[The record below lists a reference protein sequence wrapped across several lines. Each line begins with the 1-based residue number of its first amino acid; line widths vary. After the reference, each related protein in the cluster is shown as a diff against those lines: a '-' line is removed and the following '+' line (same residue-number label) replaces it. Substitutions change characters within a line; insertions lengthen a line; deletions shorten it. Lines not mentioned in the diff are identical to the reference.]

1 MTAKDENIDFSES
14 LFLPKTDFAMR
25 AGLPEQEPK
34 ILQQWSEK
42 EIYKNLRSNSKSKE
56 KFILHDG
63 PPYANGHLHIG
74 HALNKILKDFVVRSQ
89 QMLGKDSSYIP
100 GWDCHGLPIEW
111 KIEEEYRK
119 KGLNKDEVDIV
130 QFRKECRDFA
140 NKWIDIQREEFIRL
154 GITGDWYAPYTTM
167 AHKSEAIIVR
177 EFFKFL
183 ENKGLYRGSKPVM
196 WSTVE
201 KTALAEAELE
211 YREHKSIT
219 IYTKFPIK
227 KANDPD
233 LIDASVVIWTTTPWT
248 IPGNRALAFSNDIS
262 YSLYKVIKVIE
273 GSHSLEGDQV
283 VIADQ
288 LSDQFKANCKIETIE
303 KIKSIKDVSKIVC
316 RHPFNGFGY
325 DFDVNLYHAE
335 FVTLEQGTGFVHIAP
350 GHGPD
355 DYELGKANGVEI
367 PETVDRD
374 GIYFDHVPLFAG
386 KKIFNDDGTDG
397 EANVAIIIELRKNNA
412 LSGKGSVR
420 HSYPHS
426 WRSKAP
432 VIFRNTPQ
440 WFISMETN
448 DLRKKALEAIEKV
461 NWYPSQGKNRILS
474 MIENRPDWVVSR
486 QRAWGVPLS
495 IFYNKATGQPLV
507 DPKLNERIVKMY
519 EESGCDI
526 WFEKSAEELLGNEYN
541 ADDYEKVDDI
551 LDVWFDSG
559 CTHAFVLDGKEDQI
573 WPASIYL
580 EGTDQHRGW
589 FHSSLLESCGTRG
602 VAPYES
608 VLTHGFVLH
617 EDGNKMSKS
626 SSNIV
631 PPAEI
636 VEKSGADILRLWV
649 ASSDYSEDLKIGPEI
664 IKSNADSYRR
674 LRNTLRFIL
683 GNLNDFSED
692 EKVKFLDLPELD
704 QYILHKLAHLEDE
717 VLKSYQSFE
726 YQRVFSAIFNF
737 CTNELSSFYFDVR
750 KDSLYCDHRTSLT
763 RRATRTVL
771 DILFNH
777 LLKLLAPI
785 LCFTTEEAWQ
795 SRLGTS
801 SSIHNQD
808 FPSSNRDWINSDLS
822 SKWDYLKSIRK
833 NVNGAIEIERKNKV
847 VGSSLEADVEI
858 NFLNEDEILKI
869 DVKGLEDICIVS
881 KLKIIH
887 SKNLDKCF
895 ESSDL
900 KDIGVKISKVTGSKC
915 NRCWKYFEV
924 LTDEG
929 ICQRCTE
936 AIK

>member
-1 MTAKDENIDFSES
+1 MTAKEDNTDFSES

-34 ILQQWSEK
+34 ILEQWSKK
-42 EIYKNLRSNSKSKE
+42 EIYKNLRINSKGKE
-56 KFILHDG
+56 KFVLHDG

-89 QMLGKDSSYIP
+89 QMLGKDSSYVP

-111 KIEEEYRK
+111 KIEEEYRN

-140 NKWIDIQREEFIRL
+140 DKWINIQREEFIRL
-154 GITGDWYAPYTTM
+154 GVTGEWLEPYTTM
-167 AHKSEAIIVR
+167 AHRSEAIIVK

-219 IYTKFPIK
+219 IFTKFPIK
-227 KANDPD
+227 KSDDKDLAN
-233 LIDASVVIWTTTPWT
+233 ASVVIWTTTPWT
-248 IPGNRALAFSNDIS
+248 IPGNRALAYSKDIS
-262 YSLYKVIKVIE
+262 YSLFKVLEIID
-273 GSHSLEGDQV
+273 GSHSTVGDEV
-283 VIADQ
+283 IIADE
-288 LSDQFKANCKIETIE
+288 LAEQFKEKCKIEKLE
-303 KIKSIKDVSKIVC
+303 KIKSLEGISNIVC
-316 RHPFNGFGY
+316 NHPFHNSGY
-325 DFDVNLYHAE
+325 EFDVNLYHAD

-355 DYELGKANGVEI
+355 DYELGKANGVEV
-367 PETVDRD
+367 PETVDKD
-374 GIYFDHVPLFAG
+374 GIYFNHVPLFHG
-386 KKIFNDDGTDG
+386 KKIFNDDGSDA
-397 EANVAIIIELRKNNA
+397 EANVAVIIELRNHNA
-412 LSGKGSVR
+412 LSGKGSLR

-448 DLRKKALEAIEKV
+448 NLRKKALDAIAKV
-461 NWYPSQGKNRILS
+461 NWYPAQGKNRILS

-495 IFYNKATGQPLV
+495 IFYHKASGEPLV
-507 DPKLNERIVKMY
+507 DTKLNEKIIKMY
-519 EESGCDI
+519 EEQGCDV
-526 WFEKSAEELLGNEYN
+526 WFEKTKAELLGDEYN
-541 ADDYEKVDDI
+541 PDEYEKVDDI

-602 VAPYES
+602 IAPYEA

-636 VEKSGADILRLWV
+636 IEKSGADILRLWV
-649 ASSDYSEDLKIGPEI
+649 ASSDYSDDLKIGPEI
-664 IKSNADSYRR
+664 IKSNIDSYRR
-674 LRNTLRFIL
+674 LRNSLRFIL
-683 GNLNDFSED
+683 GNLDNFEDSEKIKFS
-692 EKVKFLDLPELD
+692 DLPELD
-704 QYILHKLAHLEDE
+704 QYILGRLTVLEEE
-717 VLKSYQSFE
+717 VLKNYQIFE
-726 YQRVFSAIFNF
+726 YQKVFSAIFNF
-737 CTNELSSFYFDVR
+737 CTNELSAFYFDIR
-750 KDSLYCDHRTSLT
+750 KDTLYCDSKSSLV

-777 LLKLLAPI
+777 LLTLLAPI
-785 LCFTTEEAWQ
+785 LCFTAEEAWQ
-795 SRLGTS
+795 SRLGKDTS
-801 SSIHNQD
+801 VHNQN
-808 FPSSNRDWINSDLS
+808 FPKVNDNWKNSEIF
-822 SKWDYLKSIRK
+822 SKWEHLKLIRK
-833 NVNGAIEIERKNKV
+833 AVNGAIEIERKNKLL
-847 VGSSLEADVEI
+847 GSSLEASVEI
-858 NFLNEDEILKI
+858 YFKDKNVINQININD
-869 DVKGLEDICIVS
+869 LENISIVS
-881 KLKIIH
+881 KLSISQANNVEDYFQSNELSDVGIKIKRV
-887 SKNLDKCF
+887 SG
-895 ESSDL
+895 E
-900 KDIGVKISKVTGSKC
+900 KC
-915 NRCWKYFEV
+915 NRCWKYFDK
-924 LTDEG
+924 LSHN
-929 ICQRCTE
+929 ICQRCND

>member
-1 MTAKDENIDFSES
+1 
-14 LFLPKTDFAMR
+14 
-25 AGLPEQEPK
+25 
-34 ILQQWSEK
+34 
-42 EIYKNLRSNSKSKE
+42 
-56 KFILHDG
+56 
-63 PPYANGHLHIG
+63 
-74 HALNKILKDFVVRSQ
+74 
-89 QMLGKDSSYIP
+89 
-100 GWDCHGLPIEW
+100 
-111 KIEEEYRK
+111 
-119 KGLNKDEVDIV
+119 
-130 QFRKECRDFA
+130 
-140 NKWIDIQREEFIRL
+140 
-154 GITGDWYAPYTTM
+154 
-167 AHKSEAIIVR
+167 
-177 EFFKFL
+177 
-183 ENKGLYRGSKPVM
+183 M

-219 IYTKFPIK
+219 IYTKFPIQK
-227 KANDPD
+227 SKDQD
-233 LIDASVVIWTTTPWT
+233 LLNASVVIWTTTPWT
-248 IPGNRALAFSNDIS
+248 IPGNRALAFGKDIS
-262 YSLYKVIKVIE
+262 YSLYKVNKVSE

-283 VIADQ
+283 IIADQ
-288 LSDQFKANCKIETIE
+288 LSSQFKENCKIENME
-303 KIKSIKDVSKIVC
+303 KIKSIKNISDIVC
-316 RHPFNGFGY
+316 NHPFNGSGY

-367 PETVDRD
+367 PETVDKD
-374 GIYFDHVPLFAG
+374 GIYFDHVPLFSG
-386 KKIFNDDGTDG
+386 KKIFNDDGSDA
-397 EANVAIIIELRKNNA
+397 EANVAVIIELRKNNA

-448 DLRKKALEAIEKV
+448 HLRKKALDAIEEV

-495 IFYNKATGQPLV
+495 IFYNKATGQPLI
-507 DPKLNERIVKMY
+507 DPELNKRIVKMY
-519 EESGCDI
+519 EEHGCDV
-526 WFEKSAEELLGNEYN
+526 WFQKSKNDLLGKEYN
-541 ADDYEKVDDI
+541 ADEYEKVDDI

-559 CTHAFVLDGKEDQI
+559 CTHAFVLEGKEDQV

-631 PPAEI
+631 PPSEI

-664 IKSNADSYRR
+664 IKSNVDSYRR

-683 GNLNDFSED
+683 GNLNDFNKEEIIKFSE
-692 EKVKFLDLPELD
+692 LPELD
-704 QYILHKLAHLEDE
+704 RYILNRLAKLEHE
-717 VLKSYQSFE
+717 VLKSYQLFE
-726 YQRVFSAIFNF
+726 YQKVFSSVFNF
-737 CTNELSSFYFDVR
+737 CTNELSSFYFDIR
-750 KDSLYCDHRTSLT
+750 KDSLYCDRRNNLT

-785 LCFTTEEAWQ
+785 LCFTAEEAWQ
-795 SRLGTS
+795 SRLGNN

-808 FPSSNRDWINSDLS
+808 FPSINHDWINEKLS
-822 SKWDYLKSIRK
+822 SKWEYLKLVRK
-833 NVNGAIEIERKNKV
+833 SVNGAIEIERKNKLI
-847 VGSSLEADVEI
+847 GSSLEADVEI
-858 NFLNEDEILKI
+858 HFLNENEILSI
-869 DVKGLEDICIVS
+869 EVQDLEDICIVS
-881 KLKIIH
+881 KLRVVH
-887 SKNLDKCF
+887 SKSLENCF
-895 ESSDL
+895 ESLDT
-900 KDIGVKISKVTGSKC
+900 KDVGIKISKVTGNKC
-915 NRCWKYFEV
+915 NRCWKYFEA
-924 LTDEG
+924 LEQG

>member
-1 MTAKDENIDFSES
+1 M
-14 LFLPKTDFAMR
+14 
-25 AGLPEQEPK
+25 
-34 ILQQWSEK
+34 
-42 EIYKNLRSNSKSKE
+42 
-56 KFILHDG
+56 
-63 PPYANGHLHIG
+63 
-74 HALNKILKDFVVRSQ
+74 
-89 QMLGKDSSYIP
+89 
-100 GWDCHGLPIEW
+100 
-111 KIEEEYRK
+111 
-119 KGLNKDEVDIV
+119 
-130 QFRKECRDFA
+130 
-140 NKWIDIQREEFIRL
+140 
-154 GITGDWYAPYTTM
+154 
-167 AHKSEAIIVR
+167 
-177 EFFKFL
+177 
-183 ENKGLYRGSKPVM
+183 
-196 WSTVE
+196 
-201 KTALAEAELE
+201 
-211 YREHKSIT
+211 
-219 IYTKFPIK
+219 
-227 KANDPD
+227 
-233 LIDASVVIWTTTPWT
+233 
-248 IPGNRALAFSNDIS
+248 
-262 YSLYKVIKVIE
+262 
-273 GSHSLEGDQV
+273 
-283 VIADQ
+283 
-288 LSDQFKANCKIETIE
+288 IET
-303 KIKSIKDVSKIVC
+303 
-316 RHPFNGFGY
+316 
-325 DFDVNLYHAE
+325 
-335 FVTLEQGTGFVHIAP
+335 
-350 GHGPD
+350 
-355 DYELGKANGVEI
+355 
-367 PETVDRD
+367 
-374 GIYFDHVPLFAG
+374 
-386 KKIFNDDGTDG
+386 
-397 EANVAIIIELRKNNA
+397 
-412 LSGKGSVR
+412 
-420 HSYPHS
+420 
-426 WRSKAP
+426 
-432 VIFRNTPQ
+432 
-440 WFISMETN
+440 
-448 DLRKKALEAIEKV
+448 
-461 NWYPSQGKNRILS
+461 
-474 MIENRPDWVVSR
+474 RPDWCVSR
-486 QRAWGVPLS
+486 QRVWGVPLP
-495 IFYNKATGQPLV
+495 IFINKKNKKILIDDEVFDNIANIYEKEGSDCWFSD
-507 DPKLNERIVKMY
+507 DPQK
-519 EESGCDI
+519 
-526 WFEKSAEELLGNEYN
+526 FLGNNYN
-541 ADDYEKVDDI
+541 SQDYEKLSDI
-551 LDVWFDSG
+551 VEVWFDSG
-559 CTHAFVLDGKEDQI
+559 STHSFVLEKREDLK
-573 WPASIYL
+573 WPASMYL
-580 EGTDQHRGW
+580 EGSDQHRGW

-692 EKVKFLDLPELD
+692 EKVNFLDLPELD
-704 QYILHKLAHLEDE
+704 QYILHKLAYLEDE

-900 KDIGVKISKVTGSKC
+900 KGIGVKISKVTGSKC

-924 LTDEG
+924 LNDDG
-929 ICQRCTE
+929 ICQRCAE

>member
-1 MTAKDENIDFSES
+1 MTSKEDSADFSES

-34 ILQQWSEK
+34 ILKQWSEK
-42 EIYKNLRSNSKSKE
+42 EIYKNLRVKSKGKE
-56 KFILHDG
+56 KFVLHDG

-89 QMLGKDSSYIP
+89 QMLGKDSSYTP

-140 NKWIDIQREEFIRL
+140 DKWINIQREEFIRL
-154 GITGDWYAPYTTM
+154 GITGEWSSPYTTM
-167 AHKSEAIIVR
+167 AHKSEAIIVK

-219 IYTKFPIK
+219 IFVKFPIK
-227 KANDPD
+227 KSSDDELLN
-233 LIDASVVIWTTTPWT
+233 ASVVIWTTTPWT
-248 IPGNRALAFSNDIS
+248 IPGNRALAYNKDFS
-262 YSLYKVIKVIE
+262 YSLYKVTEVME

-283 VIADQ
+283 ILADE
-288 LSDQFKANCKIETIE
+288 LSEQFKEKCKVVKLD
-303 KIKSIKDVSKIVC
+303 KIKSLNNMSDIVC
-316 RHPFNGFGY
+316 NHPFHNSGY
-325 DFDVNLYHAE
+325 EFDVNLYHAD

-355 DYELGKANGVEI
+355 DYDLGKANGVEV

-374 GIYFDHVPLFAG
+374 GIYFDHVPLFKG
-386 KKIFNDDGTDG
+386 KKIFNDDGSDA
-397 EANVAIIIELRKNNA
+397 EANVAVIIELRNHNA

-448 DLRKKALEAIEKV
+448 DLRKKALNAIQEV
-461 NWYPSQGKNRILS
+461 DWYPIQGKNRILS

-495 IFYNKATGQPLV
+495 IFYHKISGEPLI
-507 DPKLNERIVKMY
+507 DTELNEKIIKMY
-519 EESGCDI
+519 EEHGCDV
-526 WFEKSAEELLGNEYN
+526 WFEKTKAELLGDKYN
-541 ADDYEKVDDI
+541 PDEYEKVDDI

-602 VAPYES
+602 VAPYEA

-636 VEKSGADILRLWV
+636 IEKSGADILRLWV
-649 ASSDYSEDLKIGPEI
+649 ASSDYSDDLKIGPEI

-674 LRNTLRFIL
+674 LRNSLRFIL
-683 GNLNDFSED
+683 GNLNDFKEE
-692 EKVKFLDLPELD
+692 EKISFSDLPELD
-704 QYILHKLAHLEDE
+704 KYILGRLTELEEE
-717 VLKSYQSFE
+717 VLKNYQIFE
-726 YQRVFSAIFNF
+726 YQKVFSAIFNF
-737 CTNELSSFYFDVR
+737 CTNELSSFYFDIR
-750 KDSLYCDHRTSLT
+750 KDNLYCDHKSSHT

-777 LLKLLAPI
+777 LLTLLAPI

-795 SRLGTS
+795 SRLGKDT
-801 SSIHNQD
+801 SIHNQD
-808 FPSSNRDWINSDLS
+808 FPTVNDNWKNTELS
-822 SKWDYLKSIRK
+822 IKWENLKLIRRV
-833 NVNGAIEIERKNKV
+833 VNGAIEIERKNKLI
-847 VGSSLEADVEI
+847 GSSLEAAVEI
-858 NFLNEDEILKI
+858 YFQDI
-869 DVKGLEDICIVS
+869 DSTSNIIVSDLENICIVS
-881 KLKIIH
+881 KLSI
-887 SKNLDKCF
+887 SKLNTLDDCF
-895 ESSDL
+895 QLNEL
-900 KDIGVKISKVTGSKC
+900 QGVGVKVSKVSGEKC
-915 NRCWKYFEV
+915 ERCWKYFDA
-924 LTDEG
+924 LNDS
-929 ICQRCTE
+929 ICQRCE
-936 AIK
+936 AAIK

>member
-1 MTAKDENIDFSES
+1 MTAKEDNTDFSES

-34 ILQQWSEK
+34 ILEQWSKK
-42 EIYKNLRSNSKSKE
+42 EIYKNLRINSKGKE
-56 KFILHDG
+56 KFVLHDG

-111 KIEEEYRK
+111 KIEEEYRN

-140 NKWIDIQREEFIRL
+140 DKWINIQREEFIRL
-154 GITGDWYAPYTTM
+154 GVTGEWFEPYTTM
-167 AHKSEAIIVR
+167 AHRSEAIIVK

-219 IYTKFPIK
+219 IFTKFPIK
-227 KANDPD
+227 KSGDKDLAN
-233 LIDASVVIWTTTPWT
+233 ASVVIWTTTPWT
-248 IPGNRALAFSNDIS
+248 IPGNRALAYSKDIS
-262 YSLYKVIKVIE
+262 YSLFKVLEIIE
-273 GSHSLEGDQV
+273 GSHSTVGDEV
-283 VIADQ
+283 IIADE
-288 LSDQFKANCKIETIE
+288 LAEQFKEKCKIEKLE
-303 KIKSIKDVSKIVC
+303 KIKSLEDISNIVC
-316 RHPFNGFGY
+316 NHPFHNSGY
-325 DFDVNLYHAE
+325 EFDVNLYHAD

-355 DYELGKANGVEI
+355 DYELGKANGVEV
-367 PETVDRD
+367 PETVDKD
-374 GIYFDHVPLFAG
+374 GIYFNHVPLFHG
-386 KKIFNDDGTDG
+386 KKIFNDDGSDA
-397 EANVAIIIELRKNNA
+397 EANVAVIIELRKHNA
-412 LSGKGSVR
+412 LSGKGSLR

-448 DLRKKALEAIEKV
+448 DLRKKALDAIEKV
-461 NWYPSQGKNRILS
+461 NWYPAQGKNRILS

-495 IFYNKATGQPLV
+495 IFYHKASGEPLV
-507 DPKLNERIVKMY
+507 DTKLNEKIIKMY
-519 EESGCDI
+519 GEQGCDV
-526 WFEKSAEELLGNEYN
+526 WFEKTKAELLGDEYN
-541 ADDYEKVDDI
+541 PDEYEKVDDI

-602 VAPYES
+602 IAPYEA

-636 VEKSGADILRLWV
+636 IEKSGADILRLWV
-649 ASSDYSEDLKIGPEI
+649 ASSDYSDDLKIGPEI

-674 LRNTLRFIL
+674 LRNSLRFIL
-683 GNLNDFSED
+683 GNLDNFEDSEKINFS
-692 EKVKFLDLPELD
+692 DLPELD
-704 QYILHKLAHLEDE
+704 QYILGRLTVLEEE
-717 VLKSYQSFE
+717 VLKNYQIFE
-726 YQRVFSAIFNF
+726 YQKVFSAIFNF
-737 CTNELSSFYFDVR
+737 CTNELSAFYFDIR
-750 KDSLYCDHRTSLT
+750 KDSLYCDSKSSLV
-763 RRATRTVL
+763 RKATRTVL

-777 LLKLLAPI
+777 LLTLLAPI
-785 LCFTTEEAWQ
+785 LCFTAEEAWQ
-795 SRLGTS
+795 SRLGKDTS
-801 SSIHNQD
+801 VHNQN
-808 FPSSNRDWINSDLS
+808 FPKVNDSWKNSEIF
-822 SKWDYLKSIRK
+822 SKWEHLKLIRK
-833 NVNGAIEIERKNKV
+833 AVNGAIEIERKNKLL
-847 VGSSLEADVEI
+847 GSSLEASVEI
-858 NFLNEDEILKI
+858 YFKDKDVINKI
-869 DVKGLEDICIVS
+869 NVNDLENICIVS
-881 KLKIIH
+881 KLSITQANNVEDYFQLNELSDVGIKI
-887 SKNLDKCF
+887 K
-895 ESSDL
+895 
-900 KDIGVKISKVTGSKC
+900 KVSGEKC
-915 NRCWKYFEV
+915 NRCWKYFDK
-924 LTDEG
+924 LNHN
-929 ICQRCTE
+929 ICQRCND

>member
-1 MTAKDENIDFSES
+1 MTSKEDKLDFSES

-25 AGLPEQEPK
+25 AGLPEQEPE
-34 ILQQWSEK
+34 ILKQWSEK
-42 EIYKNLRSNSKSKE
+42 ELYKSLRASSKGKE

-119 KGLNKDEVDIV
+119 KGLNKDEVDVIK
-130 QFRKECRDFA
+130 FRKECREFA
-140 NKWIDIQREEFIRL
+140 DKWINIQREEFIRL
-154 GITGDWYAPYTTM
+154 GITGEWSKPYTTM
-167 AHKSEAIIVR
+167 AHESEAIIVK

-183 ENKGLYRGSKPVM
+183 VNKGLYRGSKPVM

-219 IYTKFPIK
+219 IFTKFPIK
-227 KANDPD
+227 KSNDKE
-233 LIDASVVIWTTTPWT
+233 LVGASVVIWTTTPWT
-248 IPGNRALAFSNDIS
+248 IPGNRAIAYNKDIS
-262 YSLYKVIKVIE
+262 YSLYKVIKILE
-273 GSHSLEGDQV
+273 GSHSSEGDL
-283 VIADQ
+283 VIIANE
-288 LSDQFKANCKIETIE
+288 LAEQFKDKCKIDTIE
-303 KIKSIKDVSKIVC
+303 KLKPLSNVSSIIC
-316 RHPFNGFGY
+316 NHPFNGSGY
-325 DFDVNLYHAE
+325 EFDVNLYHAD

-355 DYELGKANGVEI
+355 DYELGKANGVEV
-367 PETVDRD
+367 PETVDKD
-374 GIYFDHVPLFAG
+374 GMYFDHVPLFKG
-386 KKIFNDDGTDG
+386 KKIFNDDGTDAD
-397 EANVAIIIELRKNNA
+397 ANVAVLIELKNHNA

-448 DLRKKALEAIEKV
+448 DLRKKALDAIEEV
-461 NWYPSQGKNRILS
+461 NWFPSQGKNRILS
-474 MIENRPDWVVSR
+474 MIQNRPDWVVSR

-495 IFYNKATGQPLV
+495 IFYHKETGLPLI
-507 DPKLNERIVKMY
+507 DTDLNSRIIKLY
-519 EESGCDI
+519 EENGCDI
-526 WFEKSAEELLGNEYN
+526 WFEKSKSELLGDKYN
-541 ADDYEKVDDI
+541 PNDYEKVDDI

-559 CTHAFVLDGKEDQI
+559 CTHAFVLEGKEDQI

-617 EDGNKMSKS
+617 EDGTKMSKS

-631 PPAEI
+631 APAEI

-664 IKSNADSYRR
+664 IKSNVDSYRR
-674 LRNTLRFIL
+674 LRNCLRFIL
-683 GNLNDFSED
+683 GNLAEFEESEKIIFD
-692 EKVKFLDLPELD
+692 ELPELD
-704 QYILHKLAHLEDE
+704 QYILGCLTELEEE
-717 VLKSYQSFE
+717 VIKNYQVFE
-726 YQRVFSAIFNF
+726 YQKVFSTIFNF
-737 CTNELSSFYFDVR
+737 CTNDLSAFYFDIR
-750 KDSLYCDHRTSLT
+750 KDNLYCDHKSSHT

-777 LLKLLAPI
+777 LLTLLAPI

-795 SRLGTS
+795 SRLGKNT
-801 SSIHNQD
+801 SIHSQN
-808 FPSSNRDWINSDLS
+808 FPEIED
-822 SKWDYLKSIRK
+822 KWKLPEMKTKWEYLKLVRK
-833 NVNGAIEIERKNKV
+833 AVNGAIEIERKNKLL
-847 VGSSLEADVEI
+847 GSSLEASVEI
-858 NFLNEDEILKI
+858 IFSDNKNVSEINI
-869 DVKGLEDICIVS
+869 QDLENICIVS
-881 KLKIIH
+881 HLSI
-887 SKNLDKCF
+887 
-895 ESSDL
+895 SSAADL
-900 KDIGVKISKVTGSKC
+900 SNSFQLSELPNVGIKVEKISGEKC
-915 NRCWKYFEV
+915 NRCWKYFDT
-924 LTDEG
+924 LNDG
-929 ICQRCTE
+929 ICHRCDA

>member
-1 MTAKDENIDFSES
+1 MTAKEDNTDFSES

-34 ILQQWSEK
+34 ILEQWSKK
-42 EIYKNLRSNSKSKE
+42 EIYKNLRINSKGKE
-56 KFILHDG
+56 KFVLHDG

-89 QMLGKDSSYIP
+89 QMLGKDSSYVP

-111 KIEEEYRK
+111 KIEEEYRN

-140 NKWIDIQREEFIRL
+140 DKWINIQREEFIRL
-154 GITGDWYAPYTTM
+154 GVTGEWFEPYTTM
-167 AHKSEAIIVR
+167 AHRSEAIIVK

-219 IYTKFPIK
+219 IFTKFPIK
-227 KANDPD
+227 KSDDKDLAN
-233 LIDASVVIWTTTPWT
+233 ASIVIWTTTPWT
-248 IPGNRALAFSNDIS
+248 IPGNRALAYSKDIS
-262 YSLYKVIKVIE
+262 YSLFKVLEIIE
-273 GSHSLEGDQV
+273 GSHSTVGDEII
-283 VIADQ
+283 IADE
-288 LSDQFKANCKIETIE
+288 LAEQFKEKCKIEKLE
-303 KIKSIKDVSKIVC
+303 KIKSLEGISNIVC
-316 RHPFNGFGY
+316 NHPFHNSGY
-325 DFDVNLYHAE
+325 EFDVNLYHAD

-355 DYELGKANGVEI
+355 DYELGKANGVEV
-367 PETVDRD
+367 PETVDKD
-374 GIYFDHVPLFAG
+374 GIYFNHVPLFHG
-386 KKIFNDDGTDG
+386 KKIFNDDGSDA
-397 EANVAIIIELRKNNA
+397 EANVAVIIELRNHNA
-412 LSGKGSVR
+412 LSGKGSLR

-448 DLRKKALEAIEKV
+448 DLRKKALDAIEKV
-461 NWYPSQGKNRILS
+461 NWYPAQGKNRILS

-495 IFYNKATGQPLV
+495 IFYHKASGEPLV
-507 DPKLNERIVKMY
+507 DTKLNEKIIKMY
-519 EESGCDI
+519 EEQGCDV
-526 WFEKSAEELLGNEYN
+526 WFEKTKAELLGDEYN
-541 ADDYEKVDDI
+541 PDEYEKVDDI

-602 VAPYES
+602 IAPYEA

-626 SSNIV
+626 SSNII

-636 VEKSGADILRLWV
+636 IEKSGADILRLWV
-649 ASSDYSEDLKIGPEI
+649 ASSDYSDDLKIGPEI
-664 IKSNADSYRR
+664 IKSNIDSYRR
-674 LRNTLRFIL
+674 LRNSLRFIL
-683 GNLNDFSED
+683 GNLDNFEDSEKIKFS
-692 EKVKFLDLPELD
+692 DLPELD
-704 QYILHKLAHLEDE
+704 QYILGRLSVIEEE
-717 VLKSYQSFE
+717 VLKNYQIFE
-726 YQRVFSAIFNF
+726 YQKVFSAIFNF
-737 CTNELSSFYFDVR
+737 CTNELSAFYFDIR
-750 KDSLYCDHRTSLT
+750 KDSLYCDSKSSLV
-763 RRATRTVL
+763 RKATRTVL

-777 LLKLLAPI
+777 LLTLLAPI
-785 LCFTTEEAWQ
+785 LCFTAEEAWQ
-795 SRLGTS
+795 SRLGKDTS
-801 SSIHNQD
+801 VHNQN
-808 FPSSNRDWINSDLS
+808 FPKVNDSWKNSEIF
-822 SKWDYLKSIRK
+822 SKWEHLKLIRK
-833 NVNGAIEIERKNKV
+833 AVNGAIEIERKNKLL
-847 VGSSLEADVEI
+847 GSSLEASVEI
-858 NFLNEDEILKI
+858 YFKDKDGINKI
-869 DVKGLEDICIVS
+869 NVNDLENICIVS
-881 KLKIIH
+881 KLFITQANNVEDYFQLNELADVCIKI
-887 SKNLDKCF
+887 K
-895 ESSDL
+895 
-900 KDIGVKISKVTGSKC
+900 KVSGEKC
-915 NRCWKYFEV
+915 NRCWKYFDK
-924 LTDEG
+924 LNHN
-929 ICQRCTE
+929 ICQRCND